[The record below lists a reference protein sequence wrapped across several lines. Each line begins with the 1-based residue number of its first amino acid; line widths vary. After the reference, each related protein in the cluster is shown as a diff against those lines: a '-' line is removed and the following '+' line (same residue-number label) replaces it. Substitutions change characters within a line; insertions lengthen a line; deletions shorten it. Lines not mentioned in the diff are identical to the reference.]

1 MVRQLLTRLTPACHG
16 TRSVRGSNRAPPPPS
31 PHWKRI
37 SGGTRM
43 DAAYAWIVCAW
54 IALHVAALIAAYF
67 TRVAA
72 GSRHENL
79 SQLVCFAAMAI
90 IGIAVWISQ
99 ET

>member
-1 MVRQLLTRLTPACHG
+1 
-16 TRSVRGSNRAPPPPS
+16 
-31 PHWKRI
+31 
-37 SGGTRM
+37 M

-79 SQLVCFAAMAI
+79 SQLVCFGAMAI
-90 IGIAVWISQ
+90 IGVAVWISQ
-99 ET
+99 ETHAGAWGLSAATLMGMVLTAVVDFRKLHDSHHPATNQH